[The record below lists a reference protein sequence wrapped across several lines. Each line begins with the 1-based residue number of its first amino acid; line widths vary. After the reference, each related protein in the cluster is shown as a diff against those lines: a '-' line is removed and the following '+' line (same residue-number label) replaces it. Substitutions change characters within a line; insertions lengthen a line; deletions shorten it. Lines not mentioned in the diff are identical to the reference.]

1 MKPTKVLDE
10 LVRNL
15 NKHVLLIEA
24 AEAKVKELREKI
36 LDLML
41 EEELENVETAYGR
54 VQTITSRSYD
64 FSQYPEVESAKVLWE
79 SLKKKAQETAPV
91 NRKVLL
97 RFFPERELPQATPP
111 KERPV
116 KAEKVQEIVSIIR
129 HIEPPKRMSAP
140 GRRIRKRSSAV
151 AFA

>member
-1 MKPTKVLDE
+1 MKPNQILDE

-36 LDLML
+36 LGRML
-41 EEELENVETAYGR
+41 EEDLTNVETAYGR

-64 FSQYPEVESAKVLWE
+64 FSDFPEVEAAKSLWDN
-79 SLKKKAQETAPV
+79 LKKKAQETAPV
-91 NRKVLL
+91 ERKTTL
-97 RFFPERELPQATPP
+97 RFFPERHLQSTPP
-111 KERPV
+111 VERPV
-116 KAEKVQEIVSIIR
+116 KAEKVHEIVSIIR
-129 HIEPPKRMSAP
+129 HIEPPKRMGT
-140 GRRIRKRSSAV
+140 GRRVRKRSSAM